1 MQNEEELGIIAECQE
16 FLTDSA
22 TAFAT
27 DMNRQTEQL
36 EMFGGNFWTDNTKK
50 TYRRTNK
57 LRPNLH
63 FSNWEVIKN
72 ASVSPFSRS
81 PYHIALEN
89 TESNE
94 EVNTDPFGIGLS
106 YDDVQKGIDKYEG
119 DTDCKTSYI
128 DALGRAYV
136 CGNGFYLLGVETDEL
151 TGENKICGEFV
162 VRQESVAFDPNANN
176 VDGSDAEQGA
186 IVNYISLKKAKRL
199 YGNGIVPMD
208 YPATQP
214 TLSFVDNRQF
224 PDIANKIQIVT
235 YYRKHKIEFKVSETK
250 TEKRTIV
257 QWFKIC
263 GNAIIDSGELPIRYI
278 PIIRFAGFST
288 YRNGEIFYTGIVD
301 KTFSL
306 QLGINIAY
314 STLVERAGR
323 SVKANLITNV
333 DSVAGLDE
341 YYKKMNEDDSLLV
354 MYKGD
359 KPPIPIQENFVTGD
373 LSDMIANTR
382 NLLSDVVG
390 VPLTG
395 INGINESNKTATEV
409 MQQQVNSESNVANF
423 YQNAYKATRTIGR
436 IVIELLTEGKD
447 LPFTLENGP
456 AVISEKMKKQQ
467 ELSIVAGLVPENMK
481 ALVAMHYLDTLKS
494 DEAES
499 VKADLVANLPLDL
512 KVVSDKATD
521 PTAIHELRR
530 MQGLCEQMNMQIEE
544 LKKQNDELQKQ
555 YEASEMSLL
564 NQREDRNLGMQR
576 FMISEQNKMNLETA
590 KLESQNAK
598 VAGELAIK
606 NKQVNAEMQRTAV
619 ETEKTALETAD
630 AVEDTLL

>member
-1 MQNEEELGIIAECQE
+1 MEIENENEIIKECQD

-22 TAFAT
+22 TAFGT
-27 DMNRQTEQL
+27 DMARQTEQL

-63 FSNWEVIKN
+63 FSNWEVLKN

-81 PYHIALEN
+81 PYHIALEDTMSDKN
-89 TESNE
+89 VE
-94 EVNTDPFGIGLS
+94 DPFGLGLS
-106 YDDVQKGIDKYEG
+106 YEDVQNDIDKYEG
-119 DTDCKTSYI
+119 DTDCKVSYI

-136 CGNGFYLLGVETDEL
+136 CGNGFYVLGVEEDEL
-151 TGENKICGEFV
+151 TKHNKICGEFV

-208 YPATQP
+208 YPKVQP
-214 TLSFVDNRQF
+214 TLSFVDNIQF
-224 PDIANKIQIVT
+224 PDIENKIQVVT
-235 YYRKHKIEFKVSETK
+235 YYRKHKVEGGA
-250 TEKRTIV
+250 TIV

-278 PIIRFAGFST
+278 PIVRFAGFAT
-288 YRNGEIFYTGIVD
+288 YRNGNIFYTGIVD

-323 SVKANLITNV
+323 SVKANFITNV
-333 DSVAGLDE
+333 DAVSGLDD

-359 KPPIPIQENFVTGD
+359 KPPIPINENFVTGD

-409 MQQQVNSESNVANF
+409 LQQQANAESNVANF

-436 IVIELLTEGKD
+436 IVIELITGGKD

-467 ELSIVAGLVPENMK
+467 ELSVVSGLVPENMK

-499 VKADLVANLPLDL
+499 VKADIVANLPTDI
-512 KVVSDKATD
+512 KVVSEQPTD
-521 PTAIHELRR
+521 AVAIHELRR
-530 MQGLCEQMNMQIEE
+530 MQNLCEQMNLQIEE
-544 LKKQNDELQKQ
+544 LTKQNEELQKQ
-555 YEASEMSLL
+555 YEASEMTLL

-598 VAGELAIK
+598 AAGELALK
-606 NKQVNAEMQRTAV
+606 NKQVNAEMQRSAL
-619 ETEKTALETAD
+619 EAEKTAIETAEK
-630 AVEDTLL
+630 VEDLPI

>member
-1 MQNEEELGIIAECQE
+1 MENEEEYDIIKECQE

-27 DMNRQTEQL
+27 DMNRQKEQL
-36 EMFGGNFWTDNTKK
+36 EMFGGNFWTDGTKK

-63 FSNWEVIKN
+63 FSNWEVLKN

-89 TESNE
+89 TESDE
-94 EVNTDPFGIGLS
+94 KVNADPFGIGLT
-106 YDDVQKGIDKYEG
+106 YDDVQDGIDKYEG

-136 CGNGFYLLGVETDEL
+136 CGNGFYVLGVEKDEL
-151 TGENKICGEFV
+151 TRENKICGEFV

-186 IVNYISLKKAKRL
+186 IVNYISMKKAKRL

-208 YPATQP
+208 YPSSQP
-214 TLSFVDNRQF
+214 TLSFVDNDQF

-235 YYRKHKIEFKVSETK
+235 YYRKHKVGEGDDE
-250 TEKRTIV
+250 RTIV

-278 PIIRFAGFST
+278 PIVRFAGFTT
-288 YRNGEIFYTGIVD
+288 YRNGDIFYTGIVD

-323 SVKANLITNV
+323 SVKANFITNV
-333 DSVAGLDE
+333 DSVDGLDA

-354 MYKGD
+354 MYKGE
-359 KPPIPIQENFVTGD
+359 KAPIPINENFVTGD

-409 MQQQVNSESNVANF
+409 MQQQANAESNVANF

-436 IVIELLTEGKD
+436 IVIELITNGKD
-447 LPFTLENGP
+447 IPFTLENGP

-467 ELSIVAGLVPENMK
+467 ELSVVAGLVPENMK

-494 DEAES
+494 DEAQS
-499 VKADLVANLPLDL
+499 VKKDVVANLPLDI
-512 KVVSDKATD
+512 KVASEEPTD
-521 PTAIHELRR
+521 AVAIHELRR
-530 MQGLCEQMNMQIEE
+530 MQGLCEQMNLQIEE

-555 YEASEMSLL
+555 YEASEMTLL
-564 NQREDRNLGMQR
+564 NQREDRDLGMKR
-576 FMISEQNKMNLETA
+576 FMIAEQNKMNLETA

-606 NKQVNAEMQRTAV
+606 NKQVNAEMQRTSV
-619 ETEKTALETAD
+619 ETEKTALETAE
-630 AVEDTLL
+630 AVEDTLQ

>member
-1 MQNEEELGIIAECQE
+1 MAIENENAIIKECQN

-22 TAFAT
+22 TAFGT
-27 DMNRQTEQL
+27 DMARQTEQL

-63 FSNWEVIKN
+63 FSNWEVLKN

-89 TESNE
+89 TMSDKDVE
-94 EVNTDPFGIGLS
+94 DPFGIGLT
-106 YDDVQKGIDKYEG
+106 YDDVQEGIDKYEG

-136 CGNGFYLLGVETDEL
+136 CGNGFYVLGVEKDEL

-186 IVNYISLKKAKRL
+186 IVNYISMKKAKRL

-208 YPATQP
+208 YPASQP
-214 TLSFVDNRQF
+214 TLSFVDNDQF
-224 PDIANKIQIVT
+224 PDIANKIQVVT
-235 YYRKHKIEFKVSETK
+235 YYRKHKVGEGDDE
-250 TEKRTIV
+250 RTIV

-263 GNAIIDSGELPIRYI
+263 GNGIIDSGELPIRYI
-278 PIIRFAGFST
+278 PIVRFAGFTT
-288 YRNGEIFYTGIVD
+288 YRNGDIFYTGIVD

-323 SVKANLITNV
+323 SVKANFITNV
-333 DSVAGLDE
+333 DAVDGLDA

-359 KPPIPIQENFVTGD
+359 KAPIPIQENFVTGD

-409 MQQQVNSESNVANF
+409 MQQQANAESNVANF

-436 IVIELLTEGKD
+436 IVIELITNGKD
-447 LPFTLENGP
+447 IPFTLENGP

-467 ELSIVAGLVPENMK
+467 ELSVVAGLVPENMK

-494 DEAES
+494 DEAKS
-499 VKADLVANLPLDL
+499 VKKDVVANLPLDI
-512 KVVSDKATD
+512 KVASEEPTD
-521 PTAIHELRR
+521 AVAIHELRR
-530 MQGLCEQMNMQIEE
+530 MQGLCEQMNVQIEE
-544 LKKQNDELQKQ
+544 LKKQNEELQKQ
-555 YEASEMSLL
+555 YEASEMTLL
-564 NQREDRNLGMQR
+564 NQREDRDLGMKR
-576 FMISEQNKMNLETA
+576 FMIAEQNKMNLETA

-619 ETEKTALETAD
+619 ETEKTALETAE
-630 AVEDTLL
+630 AVEDTLV

>member
-1 MQNEEELGIIAECQE
+1 MENEEEYGIIKECQE

-27 DMNRQTEQL
+27 DMNRQKEQL
-36 EMFGGNFWTDNTKK
+36 EMFGGNFWTDGTKK

-63 FSNWEVIKN
+63 FSNWEVLKN

-89 TESNE
+89 TESDE
-94 EVNTDPFGIGLS
+94 QVNNDPFGIGLT
-106 YDDVQKGIDKYEG
+106 YDDVQEGIDKYEG

-136 CGNGFYLLGVETDEL
+136 CGNGFYVLGVEKDEL

-186 IVNYISLKKAKRL
+186 IVNYISMKKAKRL

-208 YPATQP
+208 YPASQP
-214 TLSFVDNRQF
+214 TLSFVDNAQF
-224 PDIANKIQIVT
+224 PDITNKIQVVT
-235 YYRKHKIEFKVSETK
+235 YYRKHKVGEGDDE
-250 TEKRTIV
+250 RTIV

-263 GNAIIDSGELPIRYI
+263 GNGIIDSGELPIRYI
-278 PIIRFAGFST
+278 PIVRFAGFTT
-288 YRNGEIFYTGIVD
+288 YRNGDIFYTGIVD

-323 SVKANLITNV
+323 SVKANFITNV
-333 DSVAGLDE
+333 DAVDGLDA

-354 MYKGD
+354 MYKGE
-359 KPPIPIQENFVTGD
+359 KAPIPIQENFVTGD

-409 MQQQVNSESNVANF
+409 MQQQANAESNVANF

-436 IVIELLTEGKD
+436 IVIELITNGKD
-447 LPFTLENGP
+447 IPFTLENGP

-467 ELSIVAGLVPENMK
+467 ELSVVAGLVPENMK

-494 DEAES
+494 DEAQS
-499 VKADLVANLPLDL
+499 VKKDVVANLPLDI
-512 KVVSDKATD
+512 KVASEEPTD
-521 PTAIHELRR
+521 AVAIHELRR
-530 MQGLCEQMNMQIEE
+530 MQGLCEQMNLQIEE
-544 LKKQNDELQKQ
+544 LKKQNEELQKQ
-555 YEASEMSLL
+555 YEASEMTLL
-564 NQREDRNLGMQR
+564 NQREDRDLGMKR
-576 FMISEQNKMNLETA
+576 FMIAEQNKMNLETA

-619 ETEKTALETAD
+619 ETEKTALETAE
-630 AVEDTLL
+630 AVEDTLDAV

>member
-1 MQNEEELGIIAECQE
+1 MAIENENEIIKECQD

-22 TAFAT
+22 TAFGT
-27 DMNRQTEQL
+27 DMARQTEQL

-63 FSNWEVIKN
+63 FSNWEVLKN

-81 PYHIALEN
+81 PYHIALED
-89 TESNE
+89 TMSDKDVE
-94 EVNTDPFGIGLS
+94 DPFGLGLS
-106 YDDVQKGIDKYEG
+106 YEDVQNGIDKYEG
-119 DTDCKTSYI
+119 DTDCKVSYI

-136 CGNGFYLLGVETDEL
+136 CGNGFYVLGVEQDEL

-199 YGNGIVPMD
+199 YGDGIVPMD
-208 YPATQP
+208 YPKVQP
-214 TLSFVDNRQF
+214 TLSFVDNIQF
-224 PDIANKIQIVT
+224 PDIANKIQVVT
-235 YYRKHKIEFKVSETK
+235 YYRKHKVEGGA
-250 TEKRTIV
+250 TIV

-263 GNAIIDSGELPIRYI
+263 GNAVIDSGELPIRYI
-278 PIIRFAGFST
+278 PIVRFAGYAT
-288 YRNGEIFYTGIVD
+288 YRNGDIFYTGIVD

-323 SVKANLITNV
+323 SVKANFITNV
-333 DSVAGLDE
+333 DSVSGLDD

-354 MYKGD
+354 MYKGE
-359 KPPIPIQENFVTGD
+359 KAPIPIQENFVTGD

-409 MQQQVNSESNVANF
+409 LQQQANAESNVANF

-436 IVIELLTEGKD
+436 IVIELITGGKD

-467 ELSIVAGLVPENMK
+467 ELSVVSGLVPENMK

-499 VKADLVANLPLDL
+499 VKADIVANLPTDI
-512 KVVSDKATD
+512 KVVSDQPTD
-521 PTAIHELRR
+521 AVAIHELRR
-530 MQGLCEQMNMQIEE
+530 MQSLCEQMNVQIEE
-544 LKKQNDELQKQ
+544 LTKQNEELQKQ
-555 YEASEMSLL
+555 YEASEITLL

-598 VAGELAIK
+598 AAGELALK
-606 NKQVNAEMQRTAV
+606 NKQVNAEMQRSAL
-619 ETEKTALETAD
+619 EAEKTAIETAEK
-630 AVEDTLL
+630 VEDSLV